1 MEFSYRFFHAF
12 NSSESGYVFMWIL
25 LLSGIVAMAIVIE
38 RLAFLTL
45 KSGKRSASQLDNVIS
60 VVAGGDMKGGLA
72 LCAGASK
79 KAVFQVLE
87 NVLASS
93 PSGSDQVQNVV
104 DESML
109 KVIPHL
115 EKRTTFLATIGN
127 IATLIGLMGTIYGL
141 ILSFSAVGKPGIDAV
156 EKSTLLASGIAAAM
170 STTFMGLLVAIPS
183 IGMYAYLKSKTQM
196 IVDEIDLYTLKLSN
210 ALLISQEKRVE
221 KNYDD
226 SSRV

>member
-25 LLSGIVAMAIVIE
+25 LLSGIVALAIVLE
-38 RLAFLTL
+38 RFAFLTI
-45 KSGKRSASQLDNVIS
+45 KSGKGNVSQLNDVINR
-60 VVAGGDMKGGLA
+60 VANGDVNGALSICSGG
-72 LCAGASK
+72 SK
-79 KAVFQVLE
+79 KAVYQVLE

-196 IVDEIDLYTLKLSN
+196 IVDEIDLYALKLSN
-210 ALLISQEKRVE
+210 ALLVSQEKSG
-221 KNYDD
+221 KNKMDGPGQD
-226 SSRV
+226 

>member
-1 MEFSYRFFHAF
+1 MEFTYRFFHAF
-12 NSSESGYVFMWIL
+12 NSTESGYIFMWIL
-25 LLSGIVAMAIVIE
+25 LLSGIVALSIVIE
-38 RLAFLTL
+38 RLAYLTL
-45 KSGKRSASQLDNVIS
+45 KSAKGSDSKLNDVINR
-60 VVAGGDMKGGLA
+60 VARGDMKGA
-72 LCAGASK
+72 VDLCSLSGR
-79 KAVFQVLE
+79 KAVFQVLGD
-87 NVLASS
+87 VLANS
-93 PSGSDQVQNVV
+93 PSGSDQVQNAV

-183 IGMYAYLKSKTQM
+183 IGMYAFLKSKTQR
-196 IVDEIDLYTLKLSN
+196 IVDEIDLYSLKVSN
-210 ALLISQEKRVE
+210 ALLISQEKRDA
-221 KNYDD
+221 KHYDGPPQA
-226 SSRV
+226 

>member
-25 LLSGIVAMAIVIE
+25 LLSGIVALAIVIE
-38 RLAFLTL
+38 RFAFLTI
-45 KSGKRSASQLDNVIS
+45 KSGKGNASQLNNVITMVAS
-60 VVAGGDMKGGLA
+60 GDVAGA
-72 LCAGASK
+72 LSICSGSSK

-87 NVLASS
+87 NVLASD

-183 IGMYAYLKSKTQM
+183 IGMYAFLKSKTQM
-196 IVDEIDLYTLKLSN
+196 LVDEIDLYALKLSN
-210 ALLISQEKRVE
+210 ALLISQEKVAG
-221 KNYDD
+221 KSYDG
-226 SSRV
+226 SPQA

>member
-1 MEFSYRFFHAF
+1 MEFSYKFFHAF

-25 LLSGIVAMAIVIE
+25 LLSGIVAFSIAIE
-38 RLAFLTL
+38 RFVFLTL
-45 KSGKRSASQLDNVIS
+45 KSGRGCSSKLDEIIS
-60 VVAGGDMKGGLA
+60 MVSIGELSKA
-72 LCAGASK
+72 LEICSESSK
-79 KAVFQVLE
+79 KSVFQVLE
-87 NVLASS
+87 NVLESS
-93 PSGSDQVQNVV
+93 PFGGDQVQNAV

-127 IATLIGLMGTIYGL
+127 IATLIGLMGTIFGL

-183 IGMYAYLKSKTQM
+183 IGIYAFLKSKTQM
-196 IVDEIDLYTLKLSN
+196 IVDEIDLYALKLSN
-210 ALLISQEKRVE
+210 ALLVSQENGPQKTNETNRQG
-221 KNYDD
+221 
-226 SSRV
+226 